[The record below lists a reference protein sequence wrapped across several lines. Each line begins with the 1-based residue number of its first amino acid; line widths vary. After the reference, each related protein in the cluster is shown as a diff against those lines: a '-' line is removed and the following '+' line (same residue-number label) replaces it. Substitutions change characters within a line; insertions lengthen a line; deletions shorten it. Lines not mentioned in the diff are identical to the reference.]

1 MDRVG
6 SMKRVVC
13 LGGGPAGLYSAILLR
28 KALPGARVE
37 VYERNRPDDT
47 FGWGVVFSDQT
58 MDNFR
63 VADPETHA
71 AIVGSFHHW
80 DDIEIHFRGEVLRS
94 GGHGFCGISRK
105 QLLGILQERASE
117 LGVEL
122 NFQREIDDDGAFAD
136 ADLVIGSRRRQQ
148 PRAHAARC
156 GLRPVGRRAPMS
168 IHLAR
173 HCPPVR
179 RLHLCLRADRARLVP
194 DPRVPVQRGSVD
206 RHRRDPRGDLAGA
219 RPGPVRHRTSRSSS
233 ASACSHDTSV
243 ASGCRA
249 TRATC
254 AAPPGSTSTA
264 WHAGA
269 GITAEWC

>member
-1 MDRVG
+1 
-6 SMKRVVC
+6 
-13 LGGGPAGLYSAILLR
+13 
-28 KALPGARVE
+28 
-37 VYERNRPDDT
+37 
-47 FGWGVVFSDQT
+47 

-63 VADPETHA
+63 VADPATHA

-122 NFQREIDDDGAFAD
+122 KFQREIDDDGAFAD
-136 ADLVIGSRRRQQ
+136 ADLVIGSDGANSRVRTR
-148 PRAHAARC
+148 HAAVFE
-156 GLRPVGRRAPMS
+156 PSVE
-168 IHLAR
+168 
-173 HCPPVR
+173 VR
-179 RLHLCLRADRARLVP
+179 RCRYIWL
-194 DPRVPVQRGSVD
+194 GI
-206 RHRRDPRGDLAGA
+206 A
-219 RPGPVRHRTSRSSS
+219 RPFDAFTFAFEQTEHGWFQIHAYQFSAICRPSSSRPARRPGGRTAWTGAIPHNRSSS
-233 ASACSHDTSV
+233 ANACSHDTSA

-264 WHAGA
+264 WHAAA